1 MKLQEVTLYE
11 NRSHRILKEGWHDLT
26 EAQQKYQLRWER
38 ELFPLLEQY
47 VKLAEAEL
55 TADQIQA
62 IFKSAEANAM
72 ASGTNQNALGK
83 AGSAAAKAGGAAV
96 AGVKMTAELAKKV
109 DAKIKELGRAAKEAG

>member
-47 VKLAEAEL
+47 VKLDEAEL

-62 IFKSAEANAM
+62 IFTYIIQRRNFK
-72 ASGTNQNALGK
+72 
-83 AGSAAAKAGGAAV
+83 
-96 AGVKMTAELAKKV
+96 TA
-109 DAKIKELGRAAKEAG
+109 IKFMFFIIS